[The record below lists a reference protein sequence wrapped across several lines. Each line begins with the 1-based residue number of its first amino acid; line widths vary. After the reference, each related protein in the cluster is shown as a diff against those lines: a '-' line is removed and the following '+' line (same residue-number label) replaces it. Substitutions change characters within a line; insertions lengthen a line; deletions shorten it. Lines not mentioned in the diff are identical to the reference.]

1 MLDFPRWKFWLTLL
15 TVAFG
20 ILFAV
25 PSILPKS
32 VIGWMPERLQA
43 TKINLGLDLAGGS
56 ELLLEAA
63 TNDIAKLRMDR
74 MEEAVR
80 ADMRRGDPRIEIGD
94 ISTADGVISFMPRNS
109 ADTDTVR
116 ERVYNLTTGVGVT
129 GQRDW
134 NVEIRDSTR
143 IVMTPTEAGLA
154 DETNKAMETA
164 RDVVRRRV
172 DPDGTREVSVT
183 RQGANRIQVQ
193 VPGLQDPEG
202 LKALLG
208 KTAKL
213 EFKLVDQTADPVE
226 LAKGIAPPGS
236 QVLPYPDN
244 PSGIPFIAVQ
254 RRVMVSGDE
263 LNDANQGFDQ
273 QTNAPVVN
281 IRFNGQGGKKFGK
294 VTTENVQKP
303 FAIIL
308 DNSVIS
314 APNINE
320 PILGGQAQISGNF
333 TVQSAND
340 LAVSLRSGK
349 LPVAL
354 KVVDERSVGPDLG
367 KQSIESGVRAGI
379 VATLALIAYMLL
391 TYMRFGVYTT
401 VALLVNGLLIL
412 GLMAIFN
419 GTLTLPGIAGFVLT
433 IGAAVDANVLINER
447 IREEVARGRQTIQAV
462 EFGYKEAQSAIFDA
476 NVTNVISAIIMFY
489 FGSGPIRGFAVVLM
503 IGIFTSVFTGVTFTR
518 LMVSEYLQRNRPREL
533 TI

>member
-1 MLDFPRWKFWLTLL
+1 MLDFPRWKFWLVLL
-15 TVAFG
+15 TVFTG
-20 ILFAV
+20 IFFAL
-25 PSILPKS
+25 PSVLPKS
-32 VIGWMPERLQA
+32 ATTWMPARLQA
-43 TKINLGLDLAGGS
+43 TRINLGLDLAGGS
-56 ELLLEAA
+56 ELLLEAQ
-63 TNDIAKLRMDR
+63 TEDVAKIRMER

-80 ADMRRGDPRIEIGD
+80 ADLRRGDPRIEIGD
-94 ISTADGVISFMPRNS
+94 ISTADGLLSFMPRNT
-109 ADTDTVR
+109 AEVDKAR

-183 RQGANRIQVQ
+183 RQGQNRIQVQ

-202 LKALLG
+202 LKLLLG

-213 EFKLVDQTADPVE
+213 EFKLVDQTADPAE
-226 LAKGIAPPGS
+226 LAKGIAPAGS

-244 PSGIPFIAVQ
+244 PSGVPLIAVQ

-263 LNDANQGFDQ
+263 LNDASQGFDQ
-273 QTNAPVVN
+273 QSNAPVVN
-281 IRFNGQGGKKFGK
+281 IRFNGQGSKKFGK

-333 TVQSAND
+333 TVQTAND
-340 LAVSLRSGK
+340 LAISLRSGK

-367 KQSIESGVRAGI
+367 RESIKSGITAGI

-401 VALLVNGLLIL
+401 IALLVNGLLIL

-476 NVTNVISAIIMFY
+476 NVTNIISAIIMFY